1 MRFMSGWLAALLI
14 AVNVAL
20 IFFLIAAPLGMRTIS
35 RSTIIAAPARR
46 VWNAVWPLGDEAG
59 WSGEILSAEQV
70 EGSPDRVRLLIDW
83 DGRDGLPIQR
93 VAELADV
100 SYGQAFSM
108 RYVDD
113 SSLDV
118 GFWSRFSEKVALE
131 TVSGGMRVT
140 ISQTDSY
147 RGAAFLVFRYFAL
160 RRTVAKLRRWAET
173 GHYRKGGM
181 FEHPLTQVGMA
192 LASIIILWSLAG
204 FTRGGLAFAVML
216 TVVVALHELGHMAAF
231 RVTGHRRTRMIFIPL
246 LGGIA
251 IGGRPYD
258 SHFEVGFV
266 ALMGAGFSAFL
277 VPPLMHVG
285 ATLAASGNVHGGNFF
300 AALVGCV
307 ALFNLANLVPVWK
320 FDGGQ
325 VLRQICPPGLLLAAS
340 SFALLTGFLAIGYFA
355 RFSPN
360 VLIAAGAVFAALSLI
375 TAGNAV
381 KPRYEL
387 KPLDGA
393 GRAALAGAL
402 LAVIVIHGTGV
413 LWAFNHLG

>member
-1 MRFMSGWLAALLI
+1 MSGWVAALLI

-20 IFFLIAAPLGMRTIS
+20 IFFLMAAPIGLRTI
-35 RSTIIAAPARR
+35 RRTTFIGAPAER
-46 VWNAVWPLGDEAG
+46 VWDAVWPLGEDAG
-59 WSGEILSAEQV
+59 WSGEVLSAQPV
-70 EGSPDRVRLLIDW
+70 EDSPDRVRLVIDW

-93 VAELADV
+93 VAELNDV
-100 SYGQAFSM
+100 SHGQTFSV

-113 SSLDV
+113 SSLDA
-118 GFWSRFSEKVALE
+118 GFWLHFAETIELE
-131 TVSGGMRVT
+131 EVPGGTRLT

-160 RRTVAKLRRWAET
+160 RRTLGKLKRWAET
-173 GHYRKGGM
+173 GVYRKGGI

-192 LASIIILWSLAG
+192 LASVVILWSLTG
-204 FTRGGLAFAVML
+204 FTRGGLAFAIML

-231 RVTGHRRTRMIFIPL
+231 RVSGHRRTRMIFIPL

-258 SHFEVGFV
+258 SHFEVAFV

-285 ATLAASGNVHGGNFF
+285 ESLAAGGNAHGGNFF

-340 SFALLTGFLAIGYFA
+340 SFVLLAGFLAIGYFA
-355 RFSPN
+355 GFPQN
-360 VLIAAGAVFAALSLI
+360 VLVAAGAVFAVLSLI

-381 KPRYEL
+381 KPRHEL
-387 KPLDGA
+387 KPLGA
-393 GRAALAGAL
+393 GGRAALAAAL
-402 LAVIVIHGTGV
+402 VAVITIHGSGV

>member
-1 MRFMSGWLAALLI
+1 MPGWIAALLI

-20 IFFLIAAPLGMRTIS
+20 IFLLIAAPIGPRTIS
-35 RSTIIAAPARR
+35 RTTVIAVPVRR
-46 VWNAVWPLGDEAG
+46 IWNALWPLGDHAG
-59 WSGEILSAEQV
+59 WSSEILSAEQV
-70 EGSPDRVRLLIDW
+70 EGSVNRVRLFIDW

-93 VAELADV
+93 VAELDNV
-100 SYGQAFSM
+100 SHGQAFSM

-113 SSLDV
+113 SSLDA

-131 TVSGGMRVT
+131 TLPGGVRVT

-147 RGAAFLVFRYFAL
+147 RGAAFLIFRYFAL
-160 RRTVAKLRRWAET
+160 RRTLAKLKRWAET
-173 GHYRKGGM
+173 GTYRKGGA

-192 LASIIILWSLAG
+192 LASIMILWPLAG
-204 FTRGGLAFAVML
+204 LTRGGLAFAVML

-231 RVTGHRRTRMIFIPL
+231 RVAGHRRTRMIFIPL

-258 SHFEVGFV
+258 SHFEVAFV

-277 VPPLMHVG
+277 VPPLMQAGEAV
-285 ATLAASGNVHGGNFF
+285 AAGGNVHGGNFI
-300 AALVGCV
+300 AAVVGCI

-325 VLRQICPPGLLLAAS
+325 VLRQVCPPGLPLAAS
-340 SFALLTGFLAIGYFA
+340 SFVLLAGFLAIGYFA
-355 RFSPN
+355 GFPPN
-360 VLIAAGAVFAALSLI
+360 VLIAAGAVFAVLSLI

-381 KPRYEL
+381 KPRHQL
-387 KPLDGA
+387 KPLDA
-393 GRAALAGAL
+393 PGRAALAAAL
-402 LAVIVIHGTGV
+402 VAVIAIHGSGV
-413 LWAFNHLG
+413 LWAFNRLG

>member
-1 MRFMSGWLAALLI
+1 MPGSIAAVLI
-14 AVNVAL
+14 IVNLGL
-20 IFFLIAAPLGMRTIS
+20 IFLLIAAPIGIRTFS
-35 RSTIIAAPARR
+35 RSVVIAAPARG
-46 VWNAVWPLGDEAG
+46 VWNAVFPLGPDAG
-59 WSGEILSAEQV
+59 WSGEVLSAEPV
-70 EGSPDRVRLLIDW
+70 EGQPDRVRLTIDW

-93 VAELADV
+93 IAELSDV
-100 SYGQAFSM
+100 VHGRAFSV

-113 SSLDV
+113 SSLDA
-118 GFWSRFSEKVALE
+118 GFWKHFSETFELE
-131 TVSGGMRVT
+131 AQGDGVRVT
-140 ISQTDSY
+140 IRQTDSY

-160 RRTVAKLRRWAET
+160 RRTAAKLSRWAET
-173 GHYRKGGM
+173 GIYRKGGV

-192 LASIIILWSLAG
+192 LASIVILWSLTG

-258 SHFEVGFV
+258 SHFEVAFV

-277 VPPLMHVG
+277 VPPLMQVG
-285 ATLAASGNVHGGNFF
+285 EVLAERGNVHGGNFF

-340 SFALLTGFLAIGYFA
+340 SFVLLAGFLAIGYLAGF
-355 RFSPN
+355 PQT

-375 TAGNAV
+375 TSGSAV
-381 KPRYEL
+381 KPRHEL
-387 KPLDGA
+387 RPLDGT